1 MIDLHCHILPEIDDG
16 PQSLAE
22 SLQMART
29 AVENG
34 IHTIAATPHT
44 LNGYYTNPIQT
55 IKTLTATV
63 QEALAGEDIPLT
75 LVPGA
80 EVHLCPDIL
89 SRVETGE
96 AGTMNDNGRYL
107 LLELPFQGL
116 PPLFEEEVFSLKL
129 NNITPI
135 IAHPERNMDIQQN
148 IDILAGLVAQGAL
161 CQVTALSV
169 TGEFGLKVRRSAQEM
184 LAARLVHVIASDAHS
199 ATDRVPDLRE
209 AVESAAEVLR
219 SYEEAERMV
228 TTTPAAIL
236 AGQDIDLPA
245 PDPTRP
251 RKNKWFFF

>member
-22 SLQMART
+22 SLKMARG

-34 IHTIAATPHT
+34 IQTIVATPHT
-44 LNGYYTNPIQT
+44 LNGYYTNPIQA
-55 IKTLTATV
+55 IKTLCATV
-63 QEALAGEDIPLT
+63 QEALARENIPLI

-89 SRVETGE
+89 SKVETGE

-116 PPLFEEEVFSLKL
+116 PPRLDQEIFSLKL

-148 IDILAGLVAQGAL
+148 MDILAGLVARGAL

-169 TGEFGLKVRRSAQEM
+169 TGEFGLKVRQCAEAM

-199 ATDRVPDLRE
+199 ARDRVPALQE
-209 AVESAAEVLR
+209 AVAAAAEILR
-219 SYEEAERMV
+219 SYEEARRMV

-236 AGQDIDLPA
+236 AGRDIDLSA
-245 PDPTRP
+245 PEPP
-251 RKNKWFFF
+251 QSKKKKWFFF